1 MIENKNN
8 FDPPDFL
15 AAPNLQN
22 KKKSFFS
29 NFKLDLMLS
38 PKHKG
43 SNVKLLKSQSILTRN
58 EFIQSTRYAYDDV
71 ITTSSPLKQRHEM
84 VNQEY
89 STSSS
94 SSSVISKNSFD
105 FFETMKIMNPN
116 NSDLLKS
123 RLNSPFYLRKSY
135 SQAYKYNPFILST
148 CSSNELDQIS
158 RISSSTSST
167 TIPTD
172 SGLSSVDSTQ
182 LLCAELKEC
191 LEKGETYNSIE
202 IKFRKNLYAFWCLD
216 EYGNSIFH
224 LAAKYGSL
232 DVLRLVLYNF
242 FLFKS

>member
-1 MIENKNN
+1 M
-8 FDPPDFL
+8 
-15 AAPNLQN
+15 
-22 KKKSFFS
+22 
-29 NFKLDLMLS
+29 
-38 PKHKG
+38 
-43 SNVKLLKSQSILTRN
+43 KSQSIFTRN
-58 EFIQSTRYAYDDV
+58 DIVPSIAYDYDDI
-71 ITTSSPLKQRHEM
+71 ITSSSPLKQRHQM
-84 VNQEY
+84 YHQQN

-94 SSSVISKNSFD
+94 TSKKSFN
-105 FFETMKIMNPN
+105 FFENIKIINPD

-123 RLNSPFYLRKSY
+123 RINSPFYLRKSY
-135 SQAYKYNPFILST
+135 SEAYKYNPFILST

-182 LLCAELKEC
+182 LLCAELKDC
-191 LEKGETYNSIE
+191 LGKGESYNNIE

-232 DVLRLVLYNF
+232 DVLRSVLHNF
-242 FLFKS
+242 FSNSLNLEIITSFVYLFLLNNLTPWYIFNKTELFFLN